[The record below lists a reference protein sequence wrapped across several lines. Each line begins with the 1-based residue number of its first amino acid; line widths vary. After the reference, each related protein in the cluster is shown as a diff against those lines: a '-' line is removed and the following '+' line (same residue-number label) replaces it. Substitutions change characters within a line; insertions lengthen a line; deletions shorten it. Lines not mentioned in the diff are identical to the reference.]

1 MYIREVMNAMQ
12 EIRQGES
19 QTREFKFRVDSQ
31 RKIAKTLVAFA
42 NTDGGTIFIG
52 VKDNGVVAGVRGEEE
67 LYMIEGAADLHTR
80 PRVDFRAEAIEVDGK
95 TILAIH
101 VPKSVTLPHEAH
113 EEESDASKGRDWS
126 AYFRQGAANF
136 RANGVLMEY
145 WRTVEVPKSLTK
157 EDQKVL
163 TVLREWEESEGFDI
177 IEGRAAAQS
186 SPPPPKESGLSVSQ
200 LIKRTQLPA
209 KVVEC
214 ALATLISWNAVDF
227 TAGEKGIRFQ
237 LTQV

>member
-1 MYIREVMNAMQ
+1 MNAMQ

-42 NTDGGTIFIG
+42 NTDGGTIYIG

-80 PRVDFRAEAIEVDGK
+80 PPVPFTAEALDVDGK
-95 TILAIH
+95 VVLAIH
-101 VPKSVTLPHEAH
+101 VPKSISPPHEAH
-113 EEESDASKGRDWS
+113 EEEADGPREWT

-145 WRTVEVPKSLTK
+145 WRTVEVAKSLS
-157 EDQKVL
+157 ESDQAVL
-163 TVLREWEESEGFDI
+163 AVLRDAVASC
-177 IEGRAAAQS
+177 
-186 SPPPPKESGLSVSQ
+186 SVSQ
-200 LIKRTQLPA
+200 IIKKSGLPA
-209 KVVEC
+209 RTVEE
-214 ALATLISWNAVDF
+214 ALATLIAWDAVF
-227 TAGEKGIRFQ
+227 FEAGEMGLRFA
-237 LTQV
+237 LKHGG

>member
-1 MYIREVMNAMQ
+1 MNAMQ

-42 NTDGGTIFIG
+42 NTDGGTIYIG

-67 LYMIEGAADLHTR
+67 LYMMEGAADLHTR
-80 PRVDFRAEAIEVDGK
+80 PRVNFRAEALDVDGK
-95 TILAIH
+95 VVLAIH
-101 VPKSVTLPHEAH
+101 VSKSSTPPHEAH
-113 EEESDASKGRDWS
+113 EEEGGAREWS

-145 WRTVEVPKSLTK
+145 WRTVEVAKSLT
-157 EDQKVL
+157 EVDQLVLKVL
-163 TVLREWEESEGFDI
+163 RGESGIFGSD
-177 IEGRAAAQS
+177 GAAAQS
-186 SPPPPKESGLSVSQ
+186 SEEPKAPSGLSVSQ
-200 LIKRTQLPA
+200 LIKRTKLPS
-209 KVVEC
+209 KTVEQ

-227 TAGEKGIRFQ
+227 EAGEKGIRFR
-237 LTQV
+237 LTE

>member
-1 MYIREVMNAMQ
+1 MNAMP
-12 EIRQGES
+12 EIRKGES

-67 LYMIEGAADLHTR
+67 LYMMECAADLHTR
-80 PRVDFRAEAIEVDGK
+80 PRVNFRAEAIEVDGK
-95 TILAIH
+95 MVLAIH
-101 VPKSVTLPHEAH
+101 VPKSSTPPHEAH
-113 EEESDASKGRDWS
+113 EEEGGAREWS

-145 WRTVEVPKSLTK
+145 WRTVEVAKSLT
-157 EDQKVL
+157 EVDQLVL
-163 TVLREWEESEGFDI
+163 KVLREGDSGVFCSDE
-177 IEGRAAAQS
+177 AAAQS
-186 SPPPPKESGLSVSQ
+186 SEEPNAPSGLSVSQ
-200 LIKRTQLPA
+200 LIKRTKLPS
-209 KVVEC
+209 KTVEQ

-227 TAGEKGIRFQ
+227 EAGEKGIRFR
-237 LTQV
+237 LTE

>member
-1 MYIREVMNAMQ
+1 MNAMQ

-67 LYMIEGAADLHTR
+67 LYMMEGAADLHTR
-80 PRVDFRAEAIEVDGK
+80 PPVNFRAEALDVDGK
-95 TILAIH
+95 VVLAIH
-101 VPKSVTLPHEAH
+101 VPKSTTPPHETH
-113 EEESDASKGRDWS
+113 EEEGGAREWS

-145 WRTVEVPKSLTK
+145 WRTVEVAKSLT
-157 EDQKVL
+157 EVDQLVL
-163 TVLREWEESEGFDI
+163 KVLREGETGIFGSDG
-177 IEGRAAAQS
+177 AAAQS
-186 SPPPPKESGLSVSQ
+186 SEEPKATSGLSVSQ
-200 LIKRTQLPA
+200 LIKRTKLPS
-209 KVVEC
+209 KTVEQ

-227 TAGEKGIRFQ
+227 EAGEKGIRFR
-237 LTQV
+237 LTE

>member
-1 MYIREVMNAMQ
+1 M
-12 EIRQGES
+12 
-19 QTREFKFRVDSQ
+19 DSQ

-113 EEESDASKGRDWS
+113 EEEGSGPREWC

-163 TVLREWEESEGFDI
+163 TVLREWES
-177 IEGRAAAQS
+177 RKALTLL
-186 SPPPPKESGLSVSQ
+186 KE
-200 LIKRTQLPA
+200 RRRR
-209 KVVEC
+209 KVRPHHPRNRVYPFP
-214 ALATLISWNAVDF
+214 N
-227 TAGEKGIRFQ
+227 
-237 LTQV
+237 

>member
-1 MYIREVMNAMQ
+1 MQ

-80 PRVDFRAEAIEVDGK
+80 PPVPFTAEALDVDGK
-95 TILAIH
+95 VVLAIH
-101 VPKSVTLPHEAH
+101 VPKSISPPHEAH
-113 EEESDASKGRDWS
+113 EEEADGPREWT

-145 WRTVEVPKSLTK
+145 WRTVEVAKSLG
-157 EDQKVL
+157 ESDQAVL
-163 TVLREWEESEGFDI
+163 AVLRDAVDSCSVSQI
-177 IEGRAAAQS
+177 I
-186 SPPPPKESGLSVSQ
+186 KKSGLSS
-200 LIKRTQLPA
+200 KNGGA
-209 KVVEC
+209 S
-214 ALATLISWNAVDF
+214 LATLIAWDAVDF
-227 TAGEKGIRFQ
+227 EAGRGAIRAMEARG
-237 LTQV
+237 LGG

>member
-1 MYIREVMNAMQ
+1 MNAMP
-12 EIRQGES
+12 EIRKGES

-67 LYMIEGAADLHTR
+67 LYMMEGAADLHTR
-80 PRVDFRAEAIEVDGK
+80 PRVNFRAEAIEVDGK
-95 TILAIH
+95 MVLAIH
-101 VPKSVTLPHEAH
+101 VPKSNTPPHEAH
-113 EEESDASKGRDWS
+113 EEVSDGPREWS

-145 WRTVEVPKSLTK
+145 WRTVEVAKSLT
-157 EDQKVL
+157 EVDQLVL
-163 TVLREWEESEGFDI
+163 KVLREGDSGVFCSDE
-177 IEGRAAAQS
+177 AAAQS
-186 SPPPPKESGLSVSQ
+186 SEEPNAPSGLSVSQ
-200 LIKRTQLPA
+200 LIKRTKLPS
-209 KVVEC
+209 KTVEQ

-227 TAGEKGIRFQ
+227 EAGEKGIRFR
-237 LTQV
+237 LTE

>member
-1 MYIREVMNAMQ
+1 MNAMQ

-42 NTDGGTIFIG
+42 NTDGGTIYIG

-80 PRVDFRAEAIEVDGK
+80 PPVPYTAEALDVDGK
-95 TILAIH
+95 VILAIH
-101 VPKSVTLPHEAH
+101 VPKSTNPPHEAR
-113 EEESDASKGRDWS
+113 EEDADGTRAWT

-145 WRTVEVPKSLTK
+145 WRTVEVAKSLG
-157 EDQKVL
+157 ESDQAVL
-163 TVLREWEESEGFDI
+163 AVLRDVVDSCSVSQI
-177 IEGRAAAQS
+177 I
-186 SPPPPKESGLSVSQ
+186 KMSGLSS
-200 LIKRTQLPA
+200 KT
-209 KVVEC
+209 VEQ
-214 ALATLISWNAVDF
+214 ALATLIAWDAVAFEGGDR
-227 TAGEKGIRFQ
+227 GVRFA
-237 LTQV
+237 LKLES

>member
-1 MYIREVMNAMQ
+1 MNAMQ

-80 PRVDFRAEAIEVDGK
+80 PVVDFRAEAIEVDGK

-113 EEESDASKGRDWS
+113 EEEGGGPREWC

-145 WRTVEVPKSLTK
+145 WRTVEVAKSLT
-157 EDQKVL
+157 ETDQAVL
-163 TVLREWEESEGFDI
+163 AVLRDAEG
-177 IEGRAAAQS
+177 S
-186 SPPPPKESGLSVSQ
+186 CSVSQ
-200 LIKRTQLPA
+200 IIKRSGLDSKT
-209 KVVEC
+209 VEH
-214 ALATLISWNAVDF
+214 ALAALIAWEAVVF
-227 TAGEKGIRFQ
+227 EAGDRGIRFS
-237 LTQV
+237 LKG

>member
-1 MYIREVMNAMQ
+1 MNAMQ
-12 EIRQGES
+12 EIRKGES

-67 LYMIEGAADLHTR
+67 LYMMEGAADLHTR
-80 PRVDFRAEAIEVDGK
+80 PRVNFRAEAIEVDGK
-95 TILAIH
+95 MVLAIH
-101 VPKSVTLPHEAH
+101 VPKSSTPPHEAH
-113 EEESDASKGRDWS
+113 EEEGGAREWS

-145 WRTVEVPKSLTK
+145 WRTVEVAKSLT
-157 EDQKVL
+157 EVDQLVL
-163 TVLREWEESEGFDI
+163 KVLREGDSGVFCSDE
-177 IEGRAAAQS
+177 AAAQS
-186 SPPPPKESGLSVSQ
+186 SEEPNAPSGLSVSQ
-200 LIKRTQLPA
+200 LIKRTKLPS
-209 KVVEC
+209 KTVEQ

-227 TAGEKGIRFQ
+227 EAGEKGIRFM
-237 LTQV
+237 LTE

>member
-1 MYIREVMNAMQ
+1 MNAMQ

-42 NTDGGTIFIG
+42 NTDGGTIYIG

-80 PRVDFRAEAIEVDGK
+80 PPVPFTAEALDVDGK
-95 TILAIH
+95 VVLAIH
-101 VPKSVTLPHEAH
+101 VPKSTNPPHEAH
-113 EEESDASKGRDWS
+113 EEDADGPREWT

-145 WRTVEVPKSLTK
+145 WRTAEVAKSLD
-157 EDQKVL
+157 ESDQAVL
-163 TVLREWEESEGFDI
+163 AVLRDAVDSCSVSQI
-177 IEGRAAAQS
+177 I
-186 SPPPPKESGLSVSQ
+186 KKSGLSS
-200 LIKRTQLPA
+200 RT
-209 KVVEC
+209 VEQ
-214 ALATLISWNAVDF
+214 ALATLIAWDSVDF
-227 TAGEKGIRFQ
+227 EAGERGVRFA
-237 LTQV
+237 LKLES

>member
-1 MYIREVMNAMQ
+1 MNAIQ

-42 NTDGGTIFIG
+42 NTDGGTIYIG

-80 PRVDFRAEAIEVDGK
+80 PPVPFTAEALDVDGK
-95 TILAIH
+95 GVLAIH
-101 VPKSVTLPHEAH
+101 VPTSTTPPHEAH
-113 EEESDASKGRDWS
+113 EEDADGPREWT

-145 WRTVEVPKSLTK
+145 WRTVEVAKSLG
-157 EDQKVL
+157 EADQAVL
-163 TVLREWEESEGFDI
+163 AVLRDTVDSCSVSQI
-177 IEGRAAAQS
+177 I
-186 SPPPPKESGLSVSQ
+186 KKSGLSS
-200 LIKRTQLPA
+200 RT
-209 KVVEC
+209 VEQ
-214 ALATLISWNAVDF
+214 ALATLIAWDAVDF
-227 TAGEKGIRFQ
+227 EAGERGVRFA
-237 LTQV
+237 LKLES